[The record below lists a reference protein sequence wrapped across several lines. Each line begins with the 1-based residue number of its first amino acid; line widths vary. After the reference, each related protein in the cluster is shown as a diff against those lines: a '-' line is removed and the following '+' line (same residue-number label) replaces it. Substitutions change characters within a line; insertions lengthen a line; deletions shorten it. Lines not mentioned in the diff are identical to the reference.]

1 MIEALRKTSLMP
13 AERLESLAPAF
24 KNKGRIKIGADA
36 DIIVFD
42 KDKLSDRSTYQNP
55 TLPPEGMKYVFVNGV
70 GVIINGEPQVNQM
83 PGK

>member
-1 MIEALRKTSLMP
+1 M
-13 AERLESLAPAF
+13 APAF

-70 GVIINGEPQVNQM
+70 GVIINGEPQVDQM
-83 PGK
+83 PGKGIRSN